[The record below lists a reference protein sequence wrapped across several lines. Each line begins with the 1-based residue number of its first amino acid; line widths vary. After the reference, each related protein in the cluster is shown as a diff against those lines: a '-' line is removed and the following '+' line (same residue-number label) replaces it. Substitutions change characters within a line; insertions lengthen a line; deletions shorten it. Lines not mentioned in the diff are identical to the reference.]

1 VLNKRRR
8 ILIAA
13 ITLMAAA
20 YAGLSIWQLT
30 RASFS
35 QELDLNLEDSKPY
48 AAIMEAE
55 ASIPQPSPIVVC
67 LPCQGPPLAE
77 AGLSALRDISA
88 RLTEAGQALG
98 ERGWSLRSILTESI
112 PAYQEGQIAFQALD
126 QGAASSEAI
135 RAAIGKMPTLGALFS
150 PDGASWVI
158 YLYPKAPKD
167 LDSLR
172 RLEKLLSGYPDALA
186 AGETWISYVN
196 YGALKRDL
204 SLIVPLTVL
213 FIFLVFL
220 IIERAGFHSLLL
232 CLSVMLPALGTFA
245 LYPLFG
251 VRIKTTT
258 LLAPILVITLSTT
271 YVIHVFHHYS
281 AGARDYSSFLK
292 ERGTVL
298 FWSGITTLLGY
309 ASLILSDFP
318 DLRVNGILI
327 VIGMFLAFFWNLAVL
342 PLFLMERNIRVTK
355 GIFKPSFGKEGNVLS
370 SRRPRGAIAGR
381 IVVLC
386 AYAACVPGI
395 ILLKPSMNL
404 RRDLFIPRYGYS
416 KTLAEFSR
424 HYPVSRDICLY
435 VDSGVEGGITDPAF
449 FKGIEAASAA
459 ISALPFCGGTQNYAK
474 VVRETGGILGFEGIG
489 ESEESIGET
498 LELLPV
504 DPDSPRLYDLGY
516 RTAIIRIGVK
526 DDSLALAREADE
538 GMRKISDIVSES
550 LPGRS
555 VVLAGSLPKI
565 FLVYKAQIA
574 SQLYGLIAY
583 FALVFVLVLM
593 RIKSLG
599 KTLLICLGPV
609 LAILSSLGL
618 CGYLG
623 WALSPCLS
631 LAMATL
637 AGVGIDD
644 AFLWHFFRDR
654 PFMRRSALGT
664 ALLLVFGL
672 SPLLLSAYSDL
683 MRSACAVIM
692 GFVFSTSYV
701 LKVLPWKQNA

>member
-1 VLNKRRR
+1 
-8 ILIAA
+8 
-13 ITLMAAA
+13 MAAA
-20 YAGLSIWQLT
+20 YAGLCIWQIART
-30 RASFS
+30 SFS
-35 QELDLNLEDSKPY
+35 QDLDLNLDDSKPY

-67 LPCQGPPLAE
+67 LPCQGPPLGE
-77 AGLSALRDISA
+77 SELSALRDITS
-88 RLTEAGQALG
+88 RLAEAGLALG

-112 PAYQEGQIAFQALD
+112 PAYQGGRIAFQPLD
-126 QGAASSEAI
+126 QGADSSDAI
-135 RAAIGKMPTLGALFS
+135 SAAIGKMPTLGALFS

-158 YLYPKAPKD
+158 YIYPKAPED
-167 LDSLR
+167 MDALGRLD
-172 RLEKLLSGYPDALA
+172 KLMAGYPAALA

-196 YGALKRDL
+196 FSALKRDL
-204 SLIVPLTVL
+204 CLIIPLTVL
-213 FIFLVFL
+213 FIFLVL
-220 IIERAGFHSLLL
+220 LLIERAGPHSFLL

-251 VRIKTTT
+251 VQLKTAT

-281 AGARDYSSFLK
+281 DGERDYGSFLK
-292 ERGTVL
+292 ERGKVL

-318 DLRVNGILI
+318 DLRVNGIFI

-342 PLFLMERNIRVTK
+342 PLFLMERNIRLTK
-355 GIFKPSFGKEGNVLS
+355 GIFKPSPGNERNILS
-370 SRRPRGAIAGR
+370 SRTPRGAMAGR

-386 AYAACVPGI
+386 AYAACLPGI
-395 ILLKPSMNL
+395 AFLKPSMNL
-404 RRDLFIPRYGYS
+404 RKDLFMPRYGYS
-416 KTLAEFSR
+416 KTLEEFSR
-424 HYPVSRDICLY
+424 HYPANRDICIY
-435 VDSGVEGGITDPAF
+435 VDSGGEGGITDPAF

-474 VVRETGGILGFEGIG
+474 VVRETGGILGYGEIE

-538 GMRKISDIVSES
+538 AMRRISDIVSES

-555 VVLAGSLPKI
+555 VILAGSLPKI
-565 FLVYKAQIA
+565 LLVYKAQIA

-583 FALVFVLVLM
+583 FALVFVLVLV

-599 KTLLICLGPV
+599 KTILICLDPV

-644 AFLWHFFRDR
+644 AFLWNFFRDR

-664 ALLLVFGL
+664 ALLLIFGL